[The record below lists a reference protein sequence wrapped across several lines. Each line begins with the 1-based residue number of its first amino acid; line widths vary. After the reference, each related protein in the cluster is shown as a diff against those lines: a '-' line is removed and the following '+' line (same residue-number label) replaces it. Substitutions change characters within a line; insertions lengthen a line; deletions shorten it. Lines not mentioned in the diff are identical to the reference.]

1 MVIKLITVG
10 KLKEKYFRE
19 AAQEYEKRL
28 GAYCRVEIC
37 EIEPAKLPD
46 IPSDAEIS
54 RALEKE
60 AEKILQKIPAGS
72 FTIPMCIE
80 GRQMSSEK
88 FSELIG
94 KETANGR
101 NTFVFII
108 GGSYGLSDK
117 VKDAADFKMSMSEMT
132 FPHRLARVMLTEQL
146 YRAFSLLR
154 NGKYHK

>member
-19 AAQEYEKRL
+19 AAEEYEKRL

-37 EIEPAKLPD
+37 ETEPVKLPD
-46 IPSDAEIS
+46 SPSGAEID

-60 AEKILQKIPAGS
+60 AERILQKIPAGS
-72 FTIPMCIE
+72 YVVPMCIE
-80 GRQMSSEK
+80 GKQLTSER

-94 KETANGR
+94 RETAGGR
-101 NTFVFII
+101 NTLVFII

-117 VKDAADFKMSMSEMT
+117 VKAAADFKMSMSDMT
-132 FPHRLARVMLTEQL
+132 FPHRLARVMLAEQL
-146 YRAFSLLR
+146 YRAFSLLH